1 MGKIIS
7 VVNQKGGVGKTTT
20 TVNLVCALAEAG
32 KKVLLVDMDS
42 QSNASSSYGI
52 SPKGIKTSV
61 YDVLISGAEP
71 KSAIVKTPY
80 FDVDVL
86 PSHIDLAGAEI
97 EMVVMDNREYL
108 LKAAL
113 NKVRHLYDFIFID
126 CPPSLG
132 LLTLNALAASNT
144 ILIPIQPE
152 YFALEGVSKLINTV
166 RQVKK
171 SINPSLDMEGVL
183 LTMYDG
189 RLNLTLQ
196 VAGEVKKFFG
206 TSVYKNVIPRNV
218 RLCEAPSHG
227 MPVFAYDRYSKGA
240 LTYRELA
247 KEFLGNQI
255 GENNA

>member
-7 VVNQKGGVGKTTT
+7 IVNQKGGVGKTTT
-20 TVNLVCALAEAG
+20 AVNLASSVAQMG

-42 QSNASSSYGI
+42 QANATSSFGISQKKAKYTVYDILINNVDIKDVVITSSYDNI
-52 SPKGIKTSV
+52 
-61 YDVLISGAEP
+61 DV
-71 KSAIVKTPY
+71 V
-80 FDVDVL
+80 

-97 EMVVMDNREYL
+97 EMVVADNREFL
-108 LKAAL
+108 LKNAL
-113 NKVRHLYDFIFID
+113 NTIRHLYDFIFID

-132 LLTLNALAASNT
+132 LLTLNGLAASNS

-171 SINPSLDMEGVL
+171 RINPSLFLEGVL

-196 VAGEVKKFFG
+196 VADEVKKYFG
-206 TSVYKNVIPRNV
+206 NKVYKNVIPRNV

-227 MPVFAYDRYSKGA
+227 MPVSAYDRYSKGA

-247 KEFLGNQI
+247 KEFLANQ
-255 GENNA
+255 EVAE

>member
-7 VVNQKGGVGKTTT
+7 IVNQKGGVGKTTT
-20 TVNLVCALAEAG
+20 AVNLASAVAAMN

-42 QSNASSSYGI
+42 QANASSSFGI
-52 SPKGIKTSV
+52 SQKKVDNTIYDILINNVDIKDVIVTSK
-61 YDVLISGAEP
+61 YD
-71 KSAIVKTPY
+71 
-80 FDVDVL
+80 DVDVI

-97 EMVVMDNREYL
+97 EMVVTDNREFL
-108 LKAAL
+108 LKNAL
-113 NKVRHLYDFIFID
+113 NSIRHLYDYIFID

-132 LLTLNALAASNT
+132 LLTLNALGASNS

-171 SINPSLDMEGVL
+171 RINPSLTLEGVL

-196 VAGEVKKFFG
+196 VAEEVKKFFG
-206 TSVYKNVIPRNV
+206 DKVYRNVIPRNV

-227 MPVFAYDRYSKGA
+227 MPVTAYDRYSKGA

-247 KEFLGNQI
+247 KEFLANQ
-255 GENNA
+255 EVE

>member
-7 VVNQKGGVGKTTT
+7 IVNQKGGVGKTTT
-20 TVNLVCALAEAG
+20 AVNLASFVAQMG

-42 QSNASSSYGI
+42 QANATSSFGI
-52 SPKGIKTSV
+52 TQKGVKFTV
-61 YDVLISGAEP
+61 YDILINNEDI
-71 KSAIVKTPY
+71 KEVIVTSK
-80 FDVDVL
+80 FDNIDVI

-97 EMVVMDNREYL
+97 EMVVADNREFL
-108 LKAAL
+108 LKNAL
-113 NKVRHLYDFIFID
+113 NTIRHLYDFIFID

-132 LLTLNALAASNT
+132 LLTLNGLAASNS

-171 SINPSLDMEGVL
+171 RINPSLFLEGVL

-196 VAGEVKKFFG
+196 VAEEVKKYFG
-206 TSVYKNVIPRNV
+206 DKVYKNVIPRNV

-227 MPVFAYDRYSKGA
+227 MPVSSYDRYSKGA

-247 KEFLGNQI
+247 KEFLSNQ
-255 GENNA
+255 EVAE

>member
-7 VVNQKGGVGKTTT
+7 IVNQKGGVGKTTT
-20 TVNLVCALAEAG
+20 AVNLASAVAAMG

-42 QSNASSSYGI
+42 QANATSSFGI
-52 SPKGIKTSV
+52 SQKKVEHTIYDILINNVDIKDVIVTS
-61 YDVLISGAEP
+61 
-71 KSAIVKTPY
+71 K
-80 FDVDVL
+80 FDSVDVV

-97 EMVVMDNREYL
+97 EMVVTDNREFL
-108 LKAAL
+108 LKNSL
-113 NKVRHLYDFIFID
+113 NSIRHLYDFIFID

-132 LLTLNALAASNT
+132 LLTLNALGASNS

-171 SINPSLDMEGVL
+171 RINPSLTLEGVL

-196 VAGEVKKFFG
+196 VAEEVKKYFADK
-206 TSVYKNVIPRNV
+206 VYRNVIPRNV

-227 MPVFAYDRYSKGA
+227 MPVSAYDRYSKGA

-247 KEFLGNQI
+247 KEFLSNQE
-255 GENNA
+255 GE

>member
-7 VVNQKGGVGKTTT
+7 IVNQKGGVGKTTT
-20 TVNLVCALAEAG
+20 AVNLASSVAQMG

-42 QSNASSSYGI
+42 QANATSSFGI
-52 SPKGIKTSV
+52 SQKKAKYTIYDILINSTDIKDVIVTSAFDNI
-61 YDVLISGAEP
+61 DVI
-71 KSAIVKTPY
+71 
-80 FDVDVL
+80 

-97 EMVVMDNREYL
+97 EMVVADNREFL
-108 LKAAL
+108 LKNAL
-113 NKVRHLYDFIFID
+113 NTIRHLYDFIFID

-132 LLTLNALAASNT
+132 LLTLNGLAASNS

-171 SINPSLDMEGVL
+171 RINPSLFLEGVL

-196 VAGEVKKFFG
+196 VADEVKKYFG
-206 TSVYKNVIPRNV
+206 DKVYKNVIPRNV

-227 MPVFAYDRYSKGA
+227 MPVSAYDRYSKGA

-247 KEFLGNQI
+247 KEFLANQ
-255 GENNA
+255 EVSE

>member
-7 VVNQKGGVGKTTT
+7 IVNQKGGVGKTTT
-20 TVNLVCALAEAG
+20 AVNLASAVAAMG

-42 QSNASSSYGI
+42 QANATSSFGI
-52 SPKGIKTSV
+52 SQKSVDNTIYDILINNIDIK
-61 YDVLISGAEP
+61 E
-71 KSAIVKTPY
+71 AIVTSKY
-80 FDVDVL
+80 DSVDVV

-97 EMVVMDNREYL
+97 EMVVTDNREFL
-108 LKAAL
+108 LKGAL
-113 NKVRHLYDFIFID
+113 NSIRHLYDYIFID

-132 LLTLNALAASNT
+132 LLTLNALGASNS

-171 SINPSLDMEGVL
+171 RINPSLTLEGVL

-196 VAGEVKKFFG
+196 VADEVKKFFANK
-206 TSVYKNVIPRNV
+206 VYKNVIPRNV

-227 MPVFAYDRYSKGA
+227 MPVTAYDRYSKGA

-247 KEFLGNQI
+247 KEFLSNQ
-255 GENNA
+255 EVTQ